1 MKWMCS
7 VVLLVSVL
15 GVHAETVSSR
25 EIARLPGNDWTNDLK
40 GLKGTEL
47 VDFLKSGQKGWAYEY
62 EKTQV
67 FRALQQMGTSAVV
80 YLDEMLELA
89 RLDLPLTDMH
99 IMNGLARETLVSI
112 GSASAIPVARQMWK
126 SEGFFWSGQ
135 EILLQLKQDAA
146 PAIPVLER
154 LRDEGRL
161 PVGRTA
167 QDINRLLIVLGTQ

>member
-1 MKWMCS
+1 MKRF
-7 VVLLVSVL
+7 VVLLVLAL
-15 GVHAETVSSR
+15 GAVAVGQTN
-25 EIARLPGNDWTNDLK
+25 LPANFPGLK
-40 GLKGTEL
+40 GLKGAEL
-47 VDFLKSGQKGWAYEY
+47 VEFLKSGQKGRAYEY
-62 EKTQV
+62 EKIQV
-67 FRALQQMGTSAVV
+67 FRALQQMGTNAVI

-99 IMNGLARETLVSI
+99 IMNSLARETLVSI

-135 EILLQLKQDAA
+135 ELLLQLKQDAL
-146 PAIPVLER
+146 PAIPVLEQ

-161 PVGRTA
+161 PAGRTA